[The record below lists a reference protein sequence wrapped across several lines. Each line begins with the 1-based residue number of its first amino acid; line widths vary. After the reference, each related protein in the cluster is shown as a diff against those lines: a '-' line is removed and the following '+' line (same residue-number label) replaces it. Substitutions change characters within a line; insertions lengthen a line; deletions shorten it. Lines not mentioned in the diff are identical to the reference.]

1 MSTPNPKVA
10 VGSKVTFTGEPRRPY
25 TVRAT
30 SENYAVLTRQADFK
44 PKGTYFYCIID
55 WRNAIRG
62 PCNLIGQ
69 GWDTTTDE
77 SCVELCSELA
87 AGRIEVSHRNR
98 VTLDIQAVQP

>member
-1 MSTPNPKVA
+1 MA
-10 VGSKVTFTGEPRRPY
+10 IGDKVTFIGEPRRPY

-30 SENYAVLTRQADFK
+30 SPHYAVLTRQADFK
-44 PKGTYFYCIID
+44 PKGTDFYCIVD
-55 WRNAIRG
+55 WRKSVRG

-77 SCVELCSELA
+77 SCEELCSELE

-98 VTLDIQAVQP
+98 VPLDIQEVPQ